1 MPPTADHS
9 ETIVA
14 IATAAG
20 SGAIAVIRLSGTQA
34 IDLVAPLF
42 RGKNLLQQKS
52 HTIHLGYLHDE
63 DGRDIDQVLVS
74 LFRTPRSY
82 TRENVVE
89 ISCHGSPYIQQQIL
103 SLFIRQGARLARQGE
118 FTLRAFLSGALDLTQ
133 AEAVADLIASD
144 SSTSHELALRQM
156 RGGFS
161 DIIAALRE
169 KLIHFASLLELELD
183 FGEEDV
189 EFADRRQLDEL
200 LSDILQ
206 RIRQLSDSFQM
217 GNVLKNGVST
227 VLAGR
232 PNAGKSTL
240 LNALLNEERAIVS
253 EIAGTTRD
261 VIEENL
267 TINGVVFR
275 LIDTAGI
282 REATDQIEAIGVE
295 RTFATVA
302 KSAVLVYAYDATVLS
317 QADVEADLQMLR
329 THSSDIAILIVANK
343 VDLIYTHND
352 PRLYQR
358 LNELPKEHLKISAKY
373 KQDLE
378 QLRERLYQLVAKNR
392 INRQANQNTVVSNSR
407 HYEGLLRASEAL
419 ARAQEG
425 LRSRVSADWLAIDIR
440 HALRHL
446 GEITGEVG
454 VEDLL
459 ENIFSKFC
467 IGK

>member
-1 MPPTADHS
+1 MLNIDTKD
-9 ETIVA
+9 TIVA

-20 SGAIAVIRLSGTQA
+20 SGAIAVVRLSGA
-34 IDLVAPLF
+34 AAWDLVNQFF
-42 RGKNLLQQKS
+42 RAKDLNAQNS
-52 HTIHLGYLHDE
+52 HTIHLGFLRNEADE
-63 DGRDIDQVLVS
+63 IIDQVLVS
-74 LFRTPRSY
+74 LFRAPHSY

-103 SLFIRQGARLARQGE
+103 ELFIRAGARMAQQGE
-118 FTLRAFLSGALDLTQ
+118 FTLRAFLNGGLDLTQ
-133 AEAVADLIASD
+133 AEAVADLISSD
-144 SSTSHELALRQM
+144 SSTSHELAIRQI

-161 DIIAALRE
+161 NIIKVLRE

-189 EFADRRQLDEL
+189 EFANRAEL
-200 LSDILQ
+200 AALLTDILS
-206 RIRQLSDSFQM
+206 RVRHLSDSFQL

-261 VIEENL
+261 AIEENL

-282 REATDQIEAIGVE
+282 REATDKIEAVGVA
-295 RTFATVA
+295 RTFEKVSQSTI
-302 KSAVLVYAYDATVLS
+302 LVYVYDATLLTQKEV
-317 QADVEADLQMLR
+317 AADLAELR
-329 THSSDIAILIVANK
+329 TYSKDIAILVVANK
-343 VDLIYTHND
+343 IDAIFAGADMMLFQQLNLI
-352 PRLYQR
+352 PAS
-358 LNELPKEHLKISAKY
+358 HLRISAKY

-378 QLRERLYQLVAKNR
+378 RLRDSLYQLVAQNR
-392 INRQANQNTVVSNSR
+392 ISRQGNQNTVVSNSR
-407 HYEGLLRASEAL
+407 HYEALLRADRAL
-419 ARAQEG
+419 HDALSG
-425 LRSRVSADWLAIDIR
+425 LQNGVSGDWLAMDIR
-440 HALRHL
+440 HALRYL
-446 GEITGEVG
+446 GEITGDVD

-459 ENIFSKFC
+459 DNIFSKFC